1 LLAFLLA
8 LLTACNQVHATIK
21 FNLFTCQPFR
31 ALFQQEAFKGRTD
44 DQRPILIQ
52 KSRTGHLRHGT
63 GGQFRH
69 MASVCRICE
78 VPQKPLPTIPLPV

>member
-1 LLAFLLA
+1 
-8 LLTACNQVHATIK
+8 VPEIK
-21 FNLFTCQPFR
+21 FNLFTYQPFR
-31 ALFQQEAFKGRTD
+31 ALFQPEAFKGRTD

-78 VPQKPLPTIPLPV
+78 VPQALHLTIIVIRAEIIQKS